1 MTPTILVAGGGT
13 GGHVFPGLAVA
24 HALRALAD
32 VEIVFVGSPRGLES
46 RIVPQHGYE
55 LELLDVE
62 PMKGG
67 GPARALR
74 GALVA
79 AKAMRH
85 ATGLVGRL
93 RPRAV
98 LSVGG
103 YAAGPAAL
111 ACVRSRVPLAILEP
125 N

>member
-1 MTPTILVAGGGT
+1 R
-13 GGHVFPGLAVA
+13 GGHVCRGLAVA
-24 HALRALAD
+24 HALR
-32 VEIVFVGSPRGLES
+32 EIAGANVVFAGSPRGLES
-46 RIVPQHGYE
+46 KIVPKHGFD

-67 GPARALR
+67 GPARAIR

-85 ATGLVGRL
+85 ATGLVGRI
-93 RPRAV
+93 RPSAV

-103 YAAGPAAL
+103 YSAGPAAL
-111 ACVRSRVPLAILEP
+111 ACVRARVPLAVLE
-125 N
+125 